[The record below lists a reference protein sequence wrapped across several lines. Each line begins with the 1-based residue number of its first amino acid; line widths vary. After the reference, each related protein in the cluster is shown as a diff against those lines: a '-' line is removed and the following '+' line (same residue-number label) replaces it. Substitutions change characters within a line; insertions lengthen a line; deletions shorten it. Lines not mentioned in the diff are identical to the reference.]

1 MDSSYFSQWP
11 AQNNSSIINNTLD
24 TASPNISYLSSISA
38 SPILP
43 DVYKLPGELLQ
54 GSSGQSVI
62 DRTFDDQM
70 ASQSIDRSSEI
81 ASPSSGLA
89 EDGHA
94 TLQKRTCITNEKLR
108 ARNRQSQKAFRERKE
123 AHIRDLESRIVVLTK
138 RSDELETANTE
149 LKSECARLRSLVVL
163 LMGGKD
169 ESNTGPSGDAQTKRA
184 MRLKGLLDLIDSV
197 D

>member
-1 MDSSYFSQWP
+1 MHNQ
-11 AQNNSSIINNTLD
+11 
-24 TASPNISYLSSISA
+24 
-38 SPILP
+38 
-43 DVYKLPGELLQ
+43 
-54 GSSGQSVI
+54 
-62 DRTFDDQM
+62 
-70 ASQSIDRSSEI
+70 
-81 ASPSSGLA
+81 
-89 EDGHA
+89 
-94 TLQKRTCITNEKLR
+94 QKQR

-123 AHIRDLESRIVVLTK
+123 AHIRDLENRIVVLTK

-169 ESNTGPSGDAQTKRA
+169 ESNTGPSGDAQTTRA